1 MRPCP
6 DTTRQT
12 KLVTKVYVYLHITTW
27 STQVT
32 LPLGGGLGAPDLL
45 YLDESGWAGSK
56 AVHRMLRWGA
66 LTQPG

>member
-12 KLVTKVYVYLHITTW
+12 KLVTKVYVYLHITTR

-32 LPLGGGLGAPDLL
+32 LPLGLGAPDLL

-56 AVHRMLRWGA
+56 AVHGMLRRGVLA
-66 LTQPG
+66 QPG